1 MEHTYN
7 KLPERAQ
14 KFLTE
19 LSDYIGIT
27 LLYFGSVQRNDYFE
41 GYSDVDI
48 DVFTE
53 NEQSTLT
60 KMQQFM
66 KIPSRKFKK
75 VVWRLNHNERIVY
88 GYKIMYEDPKGE
100 FEVEFS
106 VYNNKF
112 KEDILIQHLKKT
124 VLPWYCTF
132 FLIIIKTLYYK
143 LGILPKDAFRFLKK
157 KVLTFCI
164 GTDDDEFISV
174 KSNRPSDEDSDSD
187 SDDEGKGKDED
198 NDLDNDDLD
207 DGRNIKNK

>member
-7 KLPERAQ
+7 KLPESAQ
-14 KFLTE
+14 AFLSQ

-41 GYSDVDI
+41 GHSDIDI

-75 VVWRLNHNERIVY
+75 VAWRLNHNKRMVY
-88 GYKIMYEDPKGE
+88 GYKIMYEDPKKR
-100 FEVEFS
+100 FDIEFS
-106 VYNNKF
+106 IYNNKF
-112 KEDILIQHLKKT
+112 KEDILVEHLKKT
-124 VLPWYCTF
+124 VLPWYCTL
-132 FLIIIKTLYYK
+132 FLIIIKTFYYK
-143 LGILPKDAFRFLKK
+143 LGILPKEAFSYLKR

-174 KSNRPSDEDSDSD
+174 KSNKSSDKDS
-187 SDDEGKGKDED
+187 
-198 NDLDNDDLD
+198 NDGESENEE
-207 DGRNIKNK
+207 

>member
-7 KLPERAQ
+7 KLPEREQ
-14 KFLTE
+14 TFLTQ
-19 LSDYIGIT
+19 LSAYIGIP
-27 LLYFGSVQRNDYFE
+27 LLYFGSVQRNDYFK

-66 KIPSRKFKK
+66 KMPSRKFKK
-75 VVWRLNHNERIVY
+75 VAWRLNHNKRIVY
-88 GYKIMYEDPKGE
+88 GYKIMYKDPE
-100 FEVEFS
+100 FVLEFS

-112 KEDILIQHLKKT
+112 KEDILVEHLKKT

-132 FLIIIKTLYYK
+132 LLIIIKTLYYV
-143 LGILPKDAFRFLKK
+143 LGFMPEDAFKYLKR

-174 KSNRPSDEDSDSD
+174 KSINNSDSDSD
-187 SDDEGKGKDED
+187 SDSEEEEEEKS
-198 NDLDNDDLD
+198 NY
-207 DGRNIKNK
+207 KNNLNT

>member
-7 KLPERAQ
+7 KLPESAQ
-14 KFLTE
+14 IFLTQ

-41 GYSDVDI
+41 GHSDIDI

-66 KIPSRKFKK
+66 KIPSSKFKK
-75 VVWRLNHNERIVY
+75 VAWRLNHNKRMVY
-88 GYKIMYEDPKGE
+88 GYKIMYEDPKKQ
-100 FEVEFS
+100 FDIEFS
-106 VYNNKF
+106 IYNNKF
-112 KEDILIQHLKKT
+112 KEDILVEHLKKT
-124 VLPWYCTF
+124 ILPWYCTF
-132 FLIIIKTLYYK
+132 FLIVLKTMHYK
-143 LGILPKDAFRFLKK
+143 LGLLPKDAFSYLKK

-174 KSNRPSDEDSDSD
+174 KSNRSSDESGDKE
-187 SDDEGKGKDED
+187 SDDGQED
-198 NDLDNDDLD
+198 MDNDDL
-207 DGRNIKNK
+207 K

>member
-7 KLPERAQ
+7 KLPESAEI
-14 KFLTE
+14 FLTQ

-41 GYSDVDI
+41 GHSDIDI

-66 KIPSRKFKK
+66 KTPSRKFKK
-75 VVWRLNHNERIVY
+75 VAWRLNHNKRMVY
-88 GYKIMYEDPKGE
+88 GYKIMYEDPKKQ
-100 FEVEFS
+100 FDIEFS
-106 VYNNKF
+106 IYNNKF
-112 KEDILIQHLKKT
+112 KEDILVEHLKKT

-132 FLIIIKTLYYK
+132 FLIILKTMYYK
-143 LGILPKDAFRFLKK
+143 LGLLPKDAFSYLKK

-174 KSNRPSDEDSDSD
+174 KSNRSSDEESE
-187 SDDEGKGKDED
+187 EGSNDGTED
-198 NDLDNDDLD
+198 
-207 DGRNIKNK
+207 GSEERQRIK

>member
-7 KLPERAQ
+7 KLPEHAET
-14 KFLTE
+14 FLTQ
-19 LSDYIGIT
+19 LSDYLGIT
-27 LLYFGSVQRNDYFE
+27 LLYFGSIQRNDYFE
-41 GYSDVDI
+41 GHSDIDI

-66 KIPSRKFKK
+66 KTPSRKFKK
-75 VVWRLNHNERIVY
+75 VAWRLNHNKRMVY
-88 GYKIMYEDPKGE
+88 GYKMMYEDKVNA
-100 FEVEFS
+100 FVIEFS

-112 KEDILIQHLKKT
+112 KEDILVEHLKKT

-132 FLIIIKTLYYK
+132 ILIILKTLYYK
-143 LGILPKDAFRFLKK
+143 MGLLPKETFSYLKK

-174 KSNRPSDEDSDSD
+174 KSNKSSDD
-187 SDDEGKGKDED
+187 SDDEDGDGME
-198 NDLDNDDLD
+198 NDS
-207 DGRNIKNK
+207 RV